1 MKAKQ
6 GDVDVFS
13 LYFLSLV
20 ITFRAVSKE
29 LRRQDGGRKQKS
41 PRYIYDL
48 SLHYSENTDINA
60 PSAEKIH
67 QRFSVIQSD
76 DRTQVSISFQL
87 QRRASASKR
96 KINDLRWLPGEL
108 VLIF

>member
-1 MKAKQ
+1 
-6 GDVDVFS
+6 
-13 LYFLSLV
+13 V
-20 ITFRAVSKE
+20 ITFGAVSNK
-29 LRRQDGGRKQKS
+29 LRRQDGGKKQES
-41 PRYIYDL
+41 PCYIYDF
-48 SLHYSENTDINA
+48 SLHFSENMDINA

-87 QRRASASKR
+87 QRRAPASKR
-96 KINDLRWLPGEL
+96 KINDLRWLPGDL